1 MTEAPVHRLYH
12 HFSELPAS
20 VRALYTAVLLVFG
33 AAYLFALVLIFHTY
47 SGKDGNPKTLS
58 YEDIVIGYS
67 GTVVSQVLSGKY
79 QGDLQAVRQKVE
91 GALMGLSVGC
101 PVMGE
106 IPRNRCL
113 DYQRQ
118 GFAATN
124 PMRVRLA
131 QACPTCPNRRG
142 GNA

>member
-1 MTEAPVHRLYH
+1 MNADNDTAWLDELRKHRDTHGGKKTAEA
-12 HFSELPAS
+12 
-20 VRALYTAVLLVFG
+20 
-33 AAYLFALVLIFHTY
+33 
-47 SGKDGNPKTLS
+47 
-58 YEDIVIGYS
+58 IGYS

-91 GALMGLSVGC
+91 GALMGMSVDC
-101 PVMGE
+101 PVLGE

-142 GNA
+142 GNN

>member
-1 MTEAPVHRLYH
+1 MTHDAHDDSAWLDELRKYRDTHGGRKTAEA
-12 HFSELPAS
+12 
-20 VRALYTAVLLVFG
+20 
-33 AAYLFALVLIFHTY
+33 
-47 SGKDGNPKTLS
+47 
-58 YEDIVIGYS
+58 IGYS

-79 QGDLQAVRQKVE
+79 GGDLQAVRQKVE
-91 GALMGLSVGC
+91 GALMGMSVDC
-101 PVMGE
+101 PVLGE
-106 IPRNRCL
+106 LPRNRCL

-131 QACPTCPNRRG
+131 HACPTCPHRRG